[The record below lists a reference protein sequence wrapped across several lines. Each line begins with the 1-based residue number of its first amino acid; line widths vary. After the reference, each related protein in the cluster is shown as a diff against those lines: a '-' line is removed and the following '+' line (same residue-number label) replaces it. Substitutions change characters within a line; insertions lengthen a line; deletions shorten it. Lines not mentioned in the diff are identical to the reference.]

1 MKAGERLEQNRF
13 ARPRS
18 TGDADDFAGQDVE
31 ADLVMHHLLAEAVD
45 DASRGKKRLA
55 VLLRPRLHRP
65 SFSNRMENN
74 ASSTITTK
82 IALTTARVVSRPT
95 LSAEPLTLRPCMH
108 PTTAIRNPKIGALKR
123 PTNRSLLSTA

>member
-1 MKAGERLEQNRF
+1 MKAGKRLEQNRF

-18 TGDADDFAGQDVE
+18 TGNADDFAGQDVE

-45 DASRGKKRLA
+45 DASRGENRLA
-55 VLLRPRLHRP
+55 VLLRSRAHMP

-82 IALTTARVVSRPT
+82 IALTTARVVSPPT
-95 LSAEPLTLRPCMH
+95 LSADPRTLSPCMQ
-108 PTTAIRNPKIGALKR
+108 PITAIRKPKTGALKR
-123 PTNRSLLSTA
+123 PTNKSRASTA